1 MLRELIN
8 DAETKATPAIVRVP
22 IERVLDNPYQPRQTY
37 NPNTL
42 IELATNIAG
51 MKLQLPLTSGLQQ
64 PPAARVVRLN
74 GAGIAEPLVVA
85 ASLDTAMRRDQSIH
99 VQLLFGHRRLRAFRL
114 LALGPESMGLD
125 VDMGVAGLRFEP
137 DPDYATFPIM
147 VVAATNAELWSHAI
161 AENSQRE
168 DISAIEEAQLLQRA
182 IDEFGLT
189 AEQAGQPFGWSRST
203 VANKLR
209 LLKLPEKV
217 QTAVIEGALT
227 ERHAREL
234 LRLADAPERLA
245 EQAQKAIEKSYT
257 VRELTINVDQA
268 VRDHEQDVQVTAEIA
283 AAREVLARGW
293 TPPGSTEPLPADR
306 EILQNDWHA
315 HEFNYSTAHNDR
327 IILHSGLCNGTDCP
341 CMVLCHVRHV
351 WPGSIQIAPEEA
363 PHIVLACKD
372 YERLRK
378 RREAAYGQSE
388 EPLAPDTA
396 AKLQEMMKHEE
407 QEREA
412 EAAQAKSLHAAAEQL
427 WQQALDTKAL
437 NTRELWNSL
446 RFWQFVMKTVPYSV
460 QDAVRQGMSLEGVCQ
475 KLLHMLYRDRCT
487 TWVGPGG
494 RLADPDRVRQLV
506 VDLTGKELEVATP
519 VINDKAEAARAK
531 LSSTWP
537 TDWDNA
543 DETCYQDIMAEFD
556 SWHTVTHLIGDDV
569 TPRVLL
575 RLIDACP
582 EKRVR
587 GQLWYRYNQTVSRET
602 VKENQA

>member
-8 DAETKATPAIVRVP
+8 DTATAATPAIVRVP

-64 PPAARVVRLN
+64 PPAARAVRLN
-74 GAGIAEPLVVA
+74 GAGVVEPLA
-85 ASLDTAMRRDQSIH
+85 FAGGLDTAMRRDPSVR

-125 VDMGVAGLRFEP
+125 VDLEP

-209 LLKLPEKV
+209 LLKLPDDV
-217 QTAVIEGALT
+217 QTAVLEGKLT

-245 EQAQKAIEKSYT
+245 AQAQAAIAKSYT

-268 VRDHEQDVQVTAEIA
+268 IRDHERDVQVTAEIA

-306 EILQNDWHA
+306 EILENDWHA

-396 AKLQEMMKHEE
+396 AKLQEMIEHEE

-412 EAAQAKSLHAAAEQL
+412 EAAQARSLHAAAEQL

-437 NTRELWNSL
+437 NTLELWNSL
-446 RFWQFVMKTVPYSV
+446 RFWQFVMMTAPYSV
-460 QDAVRQGMSLEGVCQ
+460 QDVVRQGKSLEDVCQ
-475 KLLHMLYRDRCT
+475 KLLHLLYRDKCM

-506 VDLTGKELEVATP
+506 VDLTGKELELATP
-519 VINDKAEAARAK
+519 VIDDKAEAARAK

-537 TDWDNA
+537 TDWDNT
-543 DETCYQDIMAEFD
+543 DETVYQDIMAEFD

-569 TPRVLL
+569 TLRVLL

-582 EKRVR
+582 EERVR
-587 GQLWYRYNQTVSRET
+587 KQLWQRYDRVSRET